1 MHEPIRYVLD
11 HLDERQLICY
21 GSKVPRERIMRI
33 ELYAPIACFC
43 NNWTLF
49 LIFSFSA
56 DAVYDSFMD
65 GGSYFFHSLIKST
78 VLSGKDLLRLDD
90 KQNNNGHL

>member
-1 MHEPIRYVLD
+1 
-11 HLDERQLICY
+11 
-21 GSKVPRERIMRI
+21 MRI
-33 ELYAPIACFC
+33 ELYAPIAYFC

-56 DAVYDSFMD
+56 DAVYDFFMD
-65 GGSYFFHSLIKST
+65 RGSYFFHSLIKST